1 MSPWKGKKLV
11 GSRQGTVLYTEQP
24 LGEVRLSQGGMNP
37 IYIETV
43 LNDDT
48 LFLCCCAVPDSIR
61 YDNCEDP
68 YEKKEHTILCLQ
80 YETSATK
87 KYSGM
92 LECLYKI
99 FKEEGVRGLYKGFI
113 PGLFGTTHGAL
124 QFMLYNRL
132 KAWRCEMLGLT
143 WDAPLNSQDYL
154 VFSAV
159 SKTIA
164 TTVHFPVSG
173 FSEHEC
179 SVGIQIPIDSSP
191 QKHKAIGVGQLL
203 EECAMHSSIF
213 SSV

>member
-1 MSPWKGKKLV
+1 
-11 GSRQGTVLYTEQP
+11 
-24 LGEVRLSQGGMNP
+24 MNP

-68 YEKKEHTILCLQ
+68 YEKKEHDVGTRFSTKQVLQ
-80 YETSATK
+80 K

-164 TTVHFPVSG
+164 TTVTFPYQC
-173 FSEHEC
+173 FNAEDLDHEDK
-179 SVGIQIPIDSSP
+179 SRPGRSTNLNNDDLI
-191 QKHKAIGVGQLL
+191 AL
-203 EECAMHSSIF
+203 
-213 SSV
+213 